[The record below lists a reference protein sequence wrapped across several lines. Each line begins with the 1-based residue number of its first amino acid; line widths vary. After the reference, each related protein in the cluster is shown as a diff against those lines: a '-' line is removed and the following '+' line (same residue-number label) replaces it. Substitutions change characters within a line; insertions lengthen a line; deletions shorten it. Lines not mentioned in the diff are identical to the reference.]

1 MKDTI
6 KIIVIIT
13 TLLLNQTA
21 FAIYIPDLFGAY
33 QRGASQAQYE
43 NQRDAMYY
51 HELSQENSYDTEP
64 MMYLEVWKK
73 DKSIGNILHLSL
85 NKKDELCWSIRPI
98 DAGETIEAK
107 EVITT
112 PYKGD
117 FMGKSPNSN
126 IQHTINREKINGTS
140 TVFTKQVTSINGVLY
155 SCWSFPNN
163 TPKGTYSIDI
173 SITGG
178 INFTRSFVIMD

>member
-33 QRGASQAQYE
+33 QRGANQAQYE
-43 NQRDAMYY
+43 NQRDAAYY
-51 HELSQENSYDTEP
+51 YELSQENSYNQEP
-64 MMYLEVWKK
+64 IMYLEVWKK
-73 DKSIGNILHLSL
+73 DRTISNILHLSL
-85 NKKDELCWSIRPI
+85 SRKDELCWSIRSI
-98 DAGETIEAK
+98 GAGETIEAK
-107 EVITT
+107 ETITT
-112 PYKGD
+112 PYSGS
-117 FMGKSPNSN
+117 FMGQSPNSN
-126 IQHTINREKINGTS
+126 IQRTITSTKINSSS
-140 TVFTKQVTSINGVLY
+140 TAFTKQVTSINGMLY
-155 SCWSFPNN
+155 SCWNFPSN
-163 TPKGTYSIDI
+163 TPKGTYSINV

>member
-1 MKDTI
+1 MKI
-6 KIIVIIT
+6 LPKLIFSIPLFHSLT
-13 TLLLNQTA
+13 TH
-21 FAIYIPDLFGAY
+21 AIYIPDLFGAY

-51 HELSQENSYDTEP
+51 HELSQENSYNTEP
-64 MMYLEVWKK
+64 IMYLEVWKK

-85 NKKDELCWSIRPI
+85 NRKDELCWSIRPI
-98 DAGETIEAK
+98 DTGETIEVK
-107 EVITT
+107 EIITT

-126 IQHTINREKINGTS
+126 IQHTINREKINDTS

-155 SCWSFPNN
+155 SCWNFPNN
-163 TPKGTYSIDI
+163 TPKGTYSINI